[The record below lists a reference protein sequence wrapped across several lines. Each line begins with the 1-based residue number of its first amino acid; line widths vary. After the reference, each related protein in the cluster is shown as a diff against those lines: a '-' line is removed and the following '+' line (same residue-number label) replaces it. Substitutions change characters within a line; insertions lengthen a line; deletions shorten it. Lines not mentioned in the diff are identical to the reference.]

1 MMLSR
6 TKLTNKREMLMRPDL
21 MQIKYN
27 RRKAMPMYKFRRH
40 QKDDLDKAILGLTNW
55 LQS

>member
-6 TKLTNKREMLMRPDL
+6 TKLTNRREMLMRPDL